1 MENFEALS
9 KTLTRSFS
17 EDPFIMRKSAKKK
30 AEINNSMRVFRN
42 VINLYIYIYL
52 IRVECILQNSIEEGS
67 DTNSFFKGRQKIE
80 SRLMILEF

>member
-30 AEINNSMRVFRN
+30 S
-42 VINLYIYIYL
+42 
-52 IRVECILQNSIEEGS
+52 
-67 DTNSFFKGRQKIE
+67 
-80 SRLMILEF
+80 